1 MDTESLRLV
10 DVRQRF
16 GDRVRELRSAQ
27 GYSQESF
34 AAECDLHRTYVG
46 GIETGRRNV
55 SLVNIE
61 KIAKALGVP
70 IRELFPE
77 GAARKRKTGRR

>member
-1 MDTESLRLV
+1 METVSLLRV
-10 DVRQRF
+10 DIRKRF

-34 AAECDLHRTYVG
+34 AAECDLHRAYVG

-70 IRELFPE
+70 IRDLFPQ
-77 GAARKRKTGRR
+77 GASRKRKSGRR